1 MANSFQRSSR
11 AYQDGAISDNIASAY
26 RVDIADGRAP
36 PSLEGTRYNRYGER
50 APGLGS
56 LLDTKIVQ
64 RNIDREKDNLGEG
77 FIELQITDTNKQT
90 KPLNIGGRLH
100 YADAT
105 GKFTIIDEKF
115 LDVMKQRETEK
126 REYIEGLIQTAIMSD
141 EICATLLGVKNLDS
155 VLGSGRGASYGIPA
169 GDLLNVDAKPS
180 AIETYSES
188 SKMYSDAV
196 QKFKMV
202 LKRKMPI
209 VSELTPDKAFNAN

>member
-1 MANSFQRSSR
+1 MANLFKRSSR
-11 AYQDGAISDNIASAY
+11 AYEAGAIKEGIDSAY
-26 RVDIADGRAP
+26 RVEYEDGKNP
-36 PSLEGTRYNRYGER
+36 PSLEGTRYNRYGDR
-50 APGLGS
+50 APGIGS
-56 LLDTKIVQ
+56 ILDSKIVE
-64 RNIDREKDNLGEG
+64 RNINREKENLGEG
-77 FIELQITDTNKQT
+77 FVELQISDKNKQN

-100 YADAT
+100 YADNE

-155 VLGSGRGASYGIPA
+155 VLGSGNGAQFGIPR
-169 GDLLNVDAKPS
+169 GPILDVDAKPS
-180 AIETYSES
+180 AIETYAETSAA
-188 SKMYSDAV
+188 YSNAV

-209 VSELTPDKAFNAN
+209 VSELTPAKAFNAD

>member
-1 MANSFQRSSR
+1 MANLFKKSSR
-11 AYQDGAISDNIASAY
+11 AYEAGAIKNGIDSAY
-26 RVDIADGRAP
+26 KIEYEDGKNP

-50 APGLGS
+50 APGIGS
-56 LLDTKIVQ
+56 ILDSTIVE
-64 RNIDREKDNLGEG
+64 RNIKREQENLGEG
-77 FIELQITDTNKQT
+77 FVELQISDKNKQN

-100 YADAT
+100 YADNE

-155 VLGSGRGASYGIPA
+155 VLGSGNGAQFGIPR
-169 GDLLNVDAKPS
+169 GPILDVDAKPS
-180 AIETYSES
+180 AIETYAETSAA
-188 SKMYSDAV
+188 YSNAV

-209 VSELTPDKAFNAN
+209 VSELTPAKAFNAD

>member
-1 MANSFQRSSR
+1 MANLFKKSSR
-11 AYQDGAISDNIASAY
+11 AYEAGAIKNGIDSAY
-26 RVDIADGRAP
+26 KIEYEDGKNP

-50 APGLGS
+50 APGIGS
-56 LLDTKIVQ
+56 ILDSTIVE
-64 RNIDREKDNLGEG
+64 RNIKREQENLGEG
-77 FIELQITDTNKQT
+77 FVELQISDKNKQN

-100 YADAT
+100 YADNE

-141 EICATLLGVKNLDS
+141 EICATLLGVKDLNS
-155 VLGSGRGASYGIPA
+155 VLGSGKGAGYGIPA

>member
-1 MANSFQRSSR
+1 MANLFKKSSR
-11 AYQDGAISDNIASAY
+11 AYEAGAIKNGIDSAY
-26 RVDIADGRAP
+26 KIEYEDGKNP

-50 APGLGS
+50 APGIGS
-56 LLDTKIVQ
+56 ILDSTIVE
-64 RNIDREKDNLGEG
+64 RNIKREQENLGEG
-77 FIELQITDTNKQT
+77 FVELQISDKNKQN

-100 YADAT
+100 YADNE

-155 VLGSGRGASYGIPA
+155 VLGSGNGAQYGIPR
-169 GDLLNVDAKPS
+169 GPILDVDAKPS
-180 AIETYSES
+180 AIETYAETSAA
-188 SKMYSDAV
+188 YSNAV

-209 VSELTPDKAFNAN
+209 VSELTPAKAFNAD